1 VKPYHTLE
9 ERTWPSSEAL
19 PRSKPPNEIR
29 KINNGQVVIVLQGGG
44 ALGAYQGGVYQALH
58 EAGIEPDWVIGT
70 SIGAI
75 NGALIAGNAPHVRV
89 ARLIEFWSR
98 VGQQLINERWSWPH
112 FTGIATKISAMT
124 RGVPGFFHPNP
135 EAAFGLS
142 APLGVDRAAFYTTG
156 PLKATLQELV
166 DFDCLRAKD
175 TRLTVGAVNVRTGD
189 MTCFDSRDMTLAP
202 EHVMASGALPP
213 IFPAIRIDGE
223 AYWDGGI
230 CSNTPIEV
238 VLDDNPRRNSLMFS
252 VNVWQ
257 KQGPEPNSIWQAI
270 SRHKDIQYASRLESQ
285 VARQEQL
292 HRLRR
297 IIREFAAHIPQ
308 DRQNDPE
315 VQELAAY
322 GCSTTM
328 HLVEL
333 LVPRRDT
340 EDHTK
345 DIDFTRASIHARWH
359 AGYAD
364 AQHVVREQPWTCKFD
379 PLEGVIVHRRSGATH
394 DRPALAG

>member
-1 VKPYHTLE
+1 MN
-9 ERTWPSSEAL
+9 RTSQDPIACPEAAKDGNPL
-19 PRSKPPNEIR
+19 
-29 KINNGQVVIVLQGGG
+29 GQVVLVLQGGG
-44 ALGAYQGGVYQALH
+44 ALGAYQSGVYQALH

-75 NGALIAGNAPHVRV
+75 NGALIAGNAPHARV

-98 VGQQLINERWSWPH
+98 VGYQQLVDERWSWPPL
-112 FTGIATKISAMT
+112 TGVAAKISAMT
-124 RGVPGFFHPNP
+124 HGVPGFFHPNP
-135 EAAFGLS
+135 QAAWGLS

-156 PLKATLQELV
+156 PLKVTLRELV
-166 DFDCLRAKD
+166 DFDRLRAKD
-175 TRLTVGAVNVRTGD
+175 ARLTVGVVNVRTGD
-189 MTCFDSRDMTLAP
+189 MTYFDSRGMVLRP

-238 VLDDNPRRNSLMFS
+238 VLDDNPRRDSLIFS

-257 KQGPEPNSIWQAI
+257 KQGPEPSSISQVL

-285 VARQEQL
+285 VARHEQL

-297 IIREFAAHIPQ
+297 IIRELAAHIPH

-333 LVPRRDT
+333 LVPHRDS

-345 DIDFTRASIHARWH
+345 DIDFTRASIRARWH

-379 PLEGVIVHRRSGATH
+379 PLEGVIVHRRSGATD